1 MGAGLATQFRSALW
15 RGIWLATLFSF
26 AIDIVVVLVWLLLFG
41 GQGPVLLWAIL
52 VPLAVYVAQ
61 AILAGYGALKRLA
74 WFHLFEREE
83 RIREVLGDFARMH
96 LPDPSNYYF
105 SPDEYLAEVAK
116 SDECSADARAYA
128 AGLSGALA
136 AQRQTG
142 FRLEG
147 LLSSYVVEK
156 AIQRYADRLS

>member
-1 MGAGLATQFRSALW
+1 MATQFRSALW

-26 AIDIVVVLVWLLLFG
+26 AIDFVVVLIWLWVFG
-41 GQGPVLLWAIL
+41 GQGPILLWAIL
-52 VPLAVYVAQ
+52 VPLAVYLVQ

-83 RIREVLGDFARMH
+83 RIRAVLGDFGRMQM
-96 LPDPSNYYF
+96 PDPAKYYY
-105 SPDEYLAEVAK
+105 SPDEYLTEVAK
-116 SDECSADARAYA
+116 SEECSADARAYA

-156 AIQRYADRLS
+156 AIQQYADRLS

>member
-1 MGAGLATQFRSALW
+1 MATQFRSALW

-26 AIDIVVVLVWLLLFG
+26 AIDFVVVLAWLLLFG
-41 GQGPVLLWAIL
+41 GQGPILLWAFL
-52 VPLAVYVAQ
+52 VPLAIYVVQ
-61 AILAGYGALKRLA
+61 AILAGYGALKRLV

-83 RIREVLGDFARMH
+83 RIRAVLGDFGRLRM
-96 LPDPSNYYF
+96 PDPADYYY
-105 SPDEYLAEVAK
+105 SPDEYLAQVAK
-116 SDECSADARAYA
+116 SEECSADARAYA
-128 AGLSGALA
+128 AGVSGALA

-142 FRLEG
+142 FRMEG